1 MAIKKNAIEWFF
13 HVALFVLQFFSKW
26 NVFLL
31 LLQSFHTHSKGIE
44 RVKTLTWRV
53 LAQFTDVQ
61 RGRIDIKDEAVSEM
75 SYRLF
80 YRLHLQKSSLFT
92 RQLMNDDKIS
102 LKELKKPGSSVA
114 NW

>member
-1 MAIKKNAIEWFF
+1 M
-13 HVALFVLQFFSKW
+13 
-26 NVFLL
+26 
-31 LLQSFHTHSKGIE
+31 
-44 RVKTLTWRV
+44 
-53 LAQFTDVQ
+53 Q

-114 NW
+114 N